1 MADYLARERNNERLK
16 TAIIQA
22 GGLKM
27 NGKVY
32 AFPPVVRSPLSLVK
46 NRELVPLYDKS
57 LMVFRR
63 DSIQN
68 AAWAASTKYTT
79 ICVVD
84 EMSISSFAETSNLS
98 IGRKDRGTLAM
109 YHDVTIFFNGEFLP
123 PRQVDVMYLANSSAL
138 LKDDV
143 FGDIFERISP
153 YHITIMDGSF
163 VPSIQQ
169 TIRDYAGVVGVA
181 VFCRKNVDEV
191 IIAEPQLEDE

>member
-1 MADYLARERNNERLK
+1 
-16 TAIIQA
+16 
-22 GGLKM
+22 
-27 NGKVY
+27 
-32 AFPPVVRSPLSLVK
+32 
-46 NRELVPLYDKS
+46 
-57 LMVFRR
+57 
-63 DSIQN
+63 
-68 AAWAASTKYTT
+68 
-79 ICVVD
+79 
-84 EMSISSFAETSNLS
+84 
-98 IGRKDRGTLAM
+98 
-109 YHDVTIFFNGEFLP
+109 
-123 PRQVDVMYLANSSAL
+123 MYLANSSAL